1 MSRRRYLVT
10 LPLVAMLC
18 MGNTDC
24 DGTSSTADQRMN
36 EQQEQASSEAA
47 MSVGFPAVR
56 NYQEKRMMKQIIE
69 LRDQAISTTT
79 YVVDRDAKLHFFCD
93 SVGYG
98 LPYATQF
105 TNPQK
110 VASRSCPGQG
120 CAVTAIAQADPN
132 GLFSPAS
139 ADGTWV
145 LCRDP
150 SADKAANRGTLPV
163 YVEPHVVVSPFP
175 LPQAARG

>member
-1 MSRRRYLVT
+1 MSRRRYLLT
-10 LPLVAMLC
+10 LPLVALAC

-24 DGTSSTADQRMN
+24 DGTPTSDQRLN
-36 EQQEQASSEAA
+36 QQQEQASSEAA

-79 YVVDRDAKLHFFCD
+79 YVMDRDAKLHFLCD

-105 TNPQK
+105 TSPMK
-110 VASRSCPGQG
+110 LASRSCPGTG
-120 CAVTAIAQADPN
+120 CAVGTIPQADPN

-150 SADKAANRGTLPV
+150 NPDRAANRGTLPI

-175 LPQAARG
+175 LPQAAGR